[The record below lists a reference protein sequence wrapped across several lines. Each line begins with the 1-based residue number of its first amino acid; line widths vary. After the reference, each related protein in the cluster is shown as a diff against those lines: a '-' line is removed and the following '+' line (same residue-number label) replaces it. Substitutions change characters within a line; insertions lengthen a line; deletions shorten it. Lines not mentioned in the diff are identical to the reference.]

1 MILGRLRRSILGKDS
16 TQLAF
21 LDSLHRWLATMV
33 DLKISFKSIGDEE
46 LQYLRDGL
54 WMQLFMIVELK
65 SGGGCKLL
73 RSSTTVAESVGD
85 T

>member
-1 MILGRLRRSILGKDS
+1 
-16 TQLAF
+16 
-21 LDSLHRWLATMV
+21 MV